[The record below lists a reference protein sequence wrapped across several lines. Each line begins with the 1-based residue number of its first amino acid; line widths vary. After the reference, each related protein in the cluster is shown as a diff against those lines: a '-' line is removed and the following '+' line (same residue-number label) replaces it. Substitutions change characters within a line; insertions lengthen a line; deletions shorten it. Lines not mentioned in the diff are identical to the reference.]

1 MSDSTSTAAQD
12 VPAQDGP
19 DATTEQQSQADQID
33 WVAEARKWEKRAKE
47 NKSAAE
53 KLAELEQAQMTE
65 AEKAEA
71 RIRAAEDQVA
81 ELKAANDRKDV
92 ALQYGL
98 SADDAELLEGMTD
111 ADAMRR
117 LADRLARQA
126 REDAAPRTPRPN
138 PAQRE
143 GDTPAEDKD
152 ALARA
157 FFGI

>member
-1 MSDSTSTAAQD
+1 
-12 VPAQDGP
+12 
-19 DATTEQQSQADQID
+19 
-33 WVAEARKWEKRAKE
+33 
-47 NKSAAE
+47 
-53 KLAELEQAQMTE
+53 MTE